1 MWFIVIHVR
10 GSLHFW
16 SMRMQQA
23 FKRPVVDVVSH
34 RWPLRPFAAFVN
46 LCRLLDLYASW
57 WSMSALDLFKRWWY
71 REFQCDV
78 KDSIFFSRFSRVFL
92 YLIFETFFL
101 WYFLFQAWIRHIN
114 TPRFQCSTRLSNDIR
129 YAFLRCLHWRLSW
142 RKVGKTSK
150 WLSKTVKSTCAGR
163 SDGSTNDALKRWILD
178 PRWSKS
184 TEVSTRSQAAVKC
197 QHELKCANIW
207 DWRITFNITKKQVY
221 LSKGHL
227 DQNAGSF
234 IFWLN
239 PFPFQVPIER
249 RYCDYIFNTSVE
261 RQRLNI
267 PQLIAL
273 FGDKF
278 CKSTTWPQKVVQY
291 TSPLLPMTPS

>member
-1 MWFIVIHVR
+1 M
-10 GSLHFW
+10 
-16 SMRMQQA
+16 
-23 FKRPVVDVVSH
+23 
-34 RWPLRPFAAFVN
+34 
-46 LCRLLDLYASW
+46 
-57 WSMSALDLFKRWWY
+57 
-71 REFQCDV
+71 
-78 KDSIFFSRFSRVFL
+78 
-92 YLIFETFFL
+92 
-101 WYFLFQAWIRHIN
+101 
-114 TPRFQCSTRLSNDIR
+114 R
-129 YAFLRCLHWRLSW
+129 YAFWCCLPWRLSS

-163 SDGSTNDALKRWILD
+163 SDGSTNDALKRWNWIHVHLQALRYQQGRKLLSSANMNWNVATFGID
-178 PRWSKS
+178 GLQS
-184 TEVSTRSQAAVKC
+184 TSR
-197 QHELKCANIW
+197 
-207 DWRITFNITKKQVY
+207 KQIY

-273 FGDKF
+273 FGDKS
-278 CKSTTWPQKVVQY
+278 CKSTWPQKVVYFAFASNDPFLIMFPSADDDY
-291 TSPLLPMTPS
+291 TMDVCWFWQGLYHLHISFLDLRWGV

>member
-1 MWFIVIHVR
+1 MWFILIHVR

-23 FKRPVVDVVSH
+23 FKRPPGRCRVAPVTPS
-34 RWPLRPFAAFVN
+34 PLRCFRQLVQTFGPLRFVVEYECFGS
-46 LCRLLDLYASW
+46 LQEVMISGVSVWCEGFDL
-57 WSMSALDLFKRWWY
+57 
-71 REFQCDV
+71 
-78 KDSIFFSRFSRVFL
+78 FSRFSRVFL

-278 CKSTTWPQKVVQY
+278 CKSTWPQKVVQY

>member
-1 MWFIVIHVR
+1 MSCRTGDPFAPSLLSSTCADFWTFTLRGGVWECF
-10 GSLHFW
+10 GSLQEVMI
-16 SMRMQQA
+16 SG
-23 FKRPVVDVVSH
+23 VSV
-34 RWPLRPFAAFVN
+34 WCEGF
-46 LCRLLDLYASW
+46 
-57 WSMSALDLFKRWWY
+57 DLF
-71 REFQCDV
+71 F
-78 KDSIFFSRFSRVFL
+78 
-92 YLIFETFFL
+92 TFFHSFAFTFDICNSFL
-101 WYFLFQAWIRHIN
+101 GYFLFQSWSDIS
-114 TPRFQCSTRLSNDIR
+114 TPQCFNVQHVYPTICDMHFC
-129 YAFLRCLHWRLSW
+129 AFIEGWAEGRWERRRSDFRKPWRV
-142 RKVGKTSK
+142 R
-150 WLSKTVKSTCAGR
+150 AQGR

-278 CKSTTWPQKVVQY
+278 CKSTWPQKVVQY